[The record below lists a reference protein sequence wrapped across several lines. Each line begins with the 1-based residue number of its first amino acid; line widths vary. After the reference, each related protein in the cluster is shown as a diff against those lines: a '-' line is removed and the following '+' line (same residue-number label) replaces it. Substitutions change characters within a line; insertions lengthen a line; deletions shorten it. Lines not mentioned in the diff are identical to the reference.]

1 MADEKDDEIERLRSM
16 LARAQ
21 EKREDSRIKRIIT
34 GFRRMT
40 TSKHEEKPEKRK
52 GAA

>member
-1 MADEKDDEIERLRSM
+1 MAAEKDDEIERLRSM
-16 LARAQ
+16 FARLK

-34 GFRRMT
+34 GLRTRMKK
-40 TSKHEEKPEKRK
+40 KHEDTPEKRK